1 VLRTKNYRIRRQAV
15 CGEGEFMPE
24 IEQKENEIPE
34 SVVCDI
40 MKEFNIIVDSVED
53 GSNFSHDRFLRFAFA
68 EPERMAELLTLF
80 SRRNATL
87 KSFLDTID
95 LKTLRGAKENFSSD
109 KHVGSADL
117 VFEADI
123 KQGGTAALYV
133 GIVVEHK
140 SSEDKC
146 VMKQISEYYH
156 HLFLERK
163 KDVPVV
169 AFIVYNGEDTWD
181 PLSETHYAEYPEFY
195 HDIGYPFKAIFLDVG
210 HGIENVDMKDISPF
224 TLVALTAMKYIWN
237 VEQFEISFREAAMH
251 LLKWQNTDKGRDFIK
266 QALSY
271 FFWKWPYKRGDLK
284 MDRPEIVA
292 NKGYETF
299 AEHYVNVGIEKG
311 VQQERKKN
319 EIENAARDSRREEYL
334 RSQNIPDDVISAML
348 AIK

>member
-1 VLRTKNYRIRRQAV
+1 
-15 CGEGEFMPE
+15 MS
-24 IEQKENEIPE
+24 ENETETPE
-34 SVVCDI
+34 SVIRDI
-40 MKEFNIIVDSVED
+40 AKEFNVVADSVED
-53 GSNFSHDRFLRFAFA
+53 GSNFTHDRFLRFAFA

-80 SRRNATL
+80 SHHNPTL

-95 LKTLRGAKENFSSD
+95 LKTLRGTKENFSSD
-109 KHVGSADL
+109 KHAGSADL

-140 SSEDKC
+140 SSEDKS
-146 VMKQISEYYH
+146 VMKQISEYH

-169 AFIVYNGEDTWD
+169 AFIVYNGEDEWNPVT
-181 PLSETHYAEYPEFY
+181 ETHYADYPEFY

-210 HGIENVDMKDISPF
+210 RGIETVDMKDISPF
-224 TLVALTAMKYIWN
+224 TLVALTAMKYIFN
-237 VEQFEISFREAAMH
+237 AEQFEISFREAAMH
-251 LLKWQNTDKGRDFIK
+251 LLRWQNTDKGRDFIK

-284 MDRPEIVA
+284 MDRPEIIA

-299 AEHYVNVGIEKG
+299 AEHFVNVGIEKG
-311 VQQERKKN
+311 IEKGKLEGADQERKKN
-319 EIENAARDSRREEYL
+319 EALNTKRAEFL
-334 RSQNIPDDVISAML
+334 RSQNVSDEVISAML
-348 AIK
+348 ALK